1 MLDLRNDFPILRGTD
16 VVYLDSAAT
25 AQRPA
30 CVIEAE
36 RLFNDTHNAN
46 PLRGLYAW
54 SMEAT
59 DAYEHAR
66 QTVADFV
73 GAKQAEEIVFTR
85 NTTEGLNLIAYT
97 WAMANLKPGD
107 EVLVTVMEHHS
118 NLLPWQL
125 ACERTGATLR
135 FLECT
140 RDGIFPEEAMRAAVN
155 EHTRLVCMGHVS
167 NVYGRVNPVERMAE
181 LAHSVGALMVCDAAQ
196 SAPHIP
202 LDVQKLGVDFL
213 VFSGHKLCGPM
224 GIGALW
230 ARLELLEAMPP
241 FLRGGEM
248 IEYVTRERATW
259 AEVPHKFEAGTVNAA
274 GAVGLEAAI
283 HYLQAAGLDAV
294 EAHVNALTDR
304 ALKAMR
310 AMPHIHVIGSDR
322 AEEHSGI
329 LTFTVDDVHPHDIA
343 AILDSDKVCI
353 RAGHHCAQPLM
364 KHLGVGSTA
373 RASIYLYNNTE
384 DVDRFLDSLSSLRSR
399 MGYGE

>member
-36 RLFNDTHNAN
+36 RAFNDTHNAN

-125 ACERTGATLR
+125 ACERTGAALR

-140 RDGIFPEEAMRAAVN
+140 RDGLFPEEAMRAAVN

-202 LDVQKLGVDFL
+202 LDVQQLGVDFL

-283 HYLQAAGLDAV
+283 RYLQAAGLDAV

>member
-36 RLFNDTHNAN
+36 RAFNDTHNAN

-140 RDGIFPEEAMRAAVN
+140 RDGLFPEEAMRAAVT
-155 EHTRLVCMGHVS
+155 ERTRLVCMGHVS

>member
-36 RLFNDTHNAN
+36 RAFNDTHNAN

-97 WAMANLKPGD
+97 WAMANLKLGD

-248 IEYVTRERATW
+248 IEYVTREHATW

>member
-66 QTVADFV
+66 QTVADSV

-125 ACERTGATLR
+125 ACERTGASLR

-140 RDGIFPEEAMRAAVN
+140 KDGLFPEEAMRAAVN

-202 LDVQKLGVDFL
+202 LDVQQLGVDFL

-283 HYLQAAGLDAV
+283 RYLQAAGLDAV

>member
-125 ACERTGATLR
+125 SCERTGATLR

-140 RDGIFPEEAMRAAVN
+140 RDGLFPEEAMRAAVN

-248 IEYVTRERATW
+248 IEYVTREHATW
-259 AEVPHKFEAGTVNAA
+259 TEVPHKFEAGTVNAA

-304 ALKAMR
+304 ALTAMR

-373 RASIYLYNNTE
+373 RASIYLYNNAE

>member
-36 RLFNDTHNAN
+36 RAFNDTHNAN

-73 GAKQAEEIVFTR
+73 GAKQAEEIGFTR

-140 RDGIFPEEAMRAAVN
+140 RDGLFPEEAMRAAVT

-283 HYLQAAGLDAV
+283 RYLQAAGLDAV

>member
-140 RDGIFPEEAMRAAVN
+140 RDGLFPEEAMRAAVN

>member
-36 RLFNDTHNAN
+36 RAFNDTHNAN

-140 RDGIFPEEAMRAAVN
+140 RDGLFPEEAMRAAVN

-196 SAPHIP
+196 SAPHIQ